1 MDWAPWG
8 NFSEWF
14 QMHLRCIEPHI
25 YPFSYPIMCTGLLY
39 RCTFEH
45 VLYICDV
52 QEQLDKFKGLNPY
65 ASLLQL
71 VTTEFMLSNMV
82 SLELY
87 EMQMKQT
94 LHISLPSFIG
104 SMSKKHNNLTLYTN
118 TYSENPELTIWD
130 YNYFLQINELQDWSK
145 KCRTNSCSQYRDCAA
160 KCPQSRKAL
169 TSFLLQSICHI
180 GIWNQQTELPSTIT
194 ENQQVDYPSNEIQA
208 LTQAC
213 P

>member
-1 MDWAPWG
+1 
-8 NFSEWF
+8 
-14 QMHLRCIEPHI
+14 
-25 YPFSYPIMCTGLLY
+25 MCTGLLY

-104 SMSKKHNNLTLYTN
+104 SMSKKRNNLTLYTN
-118 TYSENPELTIWD
+118 TYSENPELTI
-130 YNYFLQINELQDWSK
+130 
-145 KCRTNSCSQYRDCAA
+145 
-160 KCPQSRKAL
+160 
-169 TSFLLQSICHI
+169 
-180 GIWNQQTELPSTIT
+180 
-194 ENQQVDYPSNEIQA
+194 
-208 LTQAC
+208 
-213 P
+213 